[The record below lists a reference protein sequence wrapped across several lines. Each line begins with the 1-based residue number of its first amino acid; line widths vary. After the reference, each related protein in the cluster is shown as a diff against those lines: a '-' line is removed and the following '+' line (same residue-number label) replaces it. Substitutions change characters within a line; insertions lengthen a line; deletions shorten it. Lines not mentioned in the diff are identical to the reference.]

1 MPPQKNDLAALAA
14 VRHRL
19 RRSRHRPHAPPR
31 PLPRPPLTRHETTSH
46 LPQILLLAMM
56 GFNSKG
62 YMNVSPLKFCIEGGM
77 GGGKYG
83 LSYVLFWTL
92 SYALIYIY

>member
-1 MPPQKNDLAALAA
+1 MHNDKAVDLIRTYMTIIGGCCAGVLGLTGLAGAALYIAIYLA
-14 VRHRL
+14 LSV
-19 RRSRHRPHAPPR
+19 
-31 PLPRPPLTRHETTSH
+31 
-46 LPQILLLAMM
+46 LLLATM

-62 YMNVSPLKFCIEGGM
+62 YMNVSPLKFCIDGGM

-83 LSYVLFWTL
+83 LSFVLFWTL

>member
-1 MPPQKNDLAALAA
+1 
-14 VRHRL
+14 
-19 RRSRHRPHAPPR
+19 
-31 PLPRPPLTRHETTSH
+31 
-46 LPQILLLAMM
+46 MM